1 MKAEVMGRSDVQ
13 RRDSRVGAASHDM
26 RGVKA
31 VPVMRLKS
39 VLFFAAL
46 TCFALTPASAQ
57 RRPATP
63 EQRID
68 RLEKQVRQVQKQVFP
83 KGQPADTAGFVDDP
97 AATQASVGALIGRL
111 DSIERSMAELIR
123 TGEENGNRIAVMEA
137 ELARLRADQDRR
149 LRAIESSAAAAGTG
163 AAAVESDPPSDVAT
177 TPDTAD
183 EPADDRIEA
192 ARPASRPKVEGARN
206 TSASSSADPGEI
218 AYDKGFN
225 LWTAKKYDAAIT
237 ALNAMAKDYPGHRR
251 VSWAHNLAG
260 RAMLDKGQPRGAAE
274 VLLANYRRDPKGER
288 AQDSLFY
295 LGQALI
301 KLGQP
306 SQACKAFAEL
316 EDVYGSALRAPLKAD
331 LPAAKSRAKCG

>member
-1 MKAEVMGRSDVQ
+1 
-13 RRDSRVGAASHDM
+13 
-26 RGVKA
+26 
-31 VPVMRLKS
+31 MRLKS
-39 VLFFAAL
+39 VLLFAAL
-46 TCFALTPASAQ
+46 ASFALTPASAQ

-83 KGQPADTAGFVDDP
+83 KGQPADTAGFIDDP

-111 DSIERSMAELIR
+111 DSIERSMAELTR
-123 TGEENGNRIAVMEA
+123 TSEENGNRIAVMEA

-149 LRAIESSAAAAGTG
+149 LRAIESSAAAAETG
-163 AAAVESDPPSDVAT
+163 SAAAGETDVPSPGTAT
-177 TPDTAD
+177 PADAAD

-192 ARPASRPKVEGARN
+192 APPASRPKVEGARDAPA
-206 TSASSSADPGEI
+206 TTFADPGEL
-218 AYDKGFN
+218 AYDKGYN
-225 LWTAKKYDAAIT
+225 LWTEKKYDAAIT
-237 ALNAMAKDYPGHRR
+237 ALNAMAKAHPGHRR

-260 RAMLDKGQPRGAAE
+260 RAMLDKGQPRAAAE

-306 SQACKAFAEL
+306 GQACKAFAEL